1 MSWIMPTQLY
11 QLFTGGFTWVYP
23 WVLVLLPI
31 LWLLFFVL
39 KSKKPAAFRFSD
51 LSEIRNVKGLK
62 VKFLKY
68 LPVLK
73 LIGLSFILIAL
84 ARPKSF
90 IKDETIKANG
100 IDIIL
105 ALDIS
110 SSMLSKDFDPDRL
123 DVAKSVATDFINRR
137 PYDRIGLV
145 IFSGEAFTQ
154 CPATADHDVLKQML
168 AIVEPGILDDG
179 TAIGMGLA
187 TAVNRLKNS
196 KAKSKVI
203 ILMTDGVN
211 NAGYIK
217 PETAQNLAK
226 TMGVKVY
233 TIGIG
238 STGQA
243 LTPVARR
250 FDGSYVYGVSN
261 VEIDEKLLVGIAEAT
276 GGKYFRAHSGE
287 ELSEIYNYIDK
298 LEKSVIDIKTMKKF
312 SEEFRFFLLIGLG
325 FIALAVLLKYFY
337 VKPLTS

>member
-1 MSWIMPTQLY
+1 MSRIVPTQLY
-11 QLFTGGFTWVYP
+11 ELFTGGFTWIYP
-23 WVLVLLPI
+23 WILVLLPI

-39 KSKKPAAFRFSD
+39 KSKKPAAFTFSD
-51 LSEIRNVKGLK
+51 LSEIRNVKGMK
-62 VKFLKY
+62 VKLLKY
-68 LPVLK
+68 LPILK
-73 LIGLSFILIAL
+73 LIGLSFIIIAL

-90 IKDETIKANG
+90 LKDETIKANG

-105 ALDIS
+105 ALDVS
-110 SSMLSKDFDPDRL
+110 SSMLSKDFEPDRL
-123 DVAKSVATDFINRR
+123 SAAKSVATDFINRR

-168 AIVEPGILDDG
+168 SIVEPGILTDG

-217 PETAQNLAK
+217 PETAQTLAK

-325 FIALAVLLKYFY
+325 FITLAVLLKYFY
-337 VKPLTS
+337 VKPLTN